1 MTDVR
6 LAYTTPR
13 IGSVT
18 VMELSMYD
26 MKFIPTC
33 HISKPEHR
41 EIGRKKP
48 RKGARGFRDESQYPP
63 VCMKIMEHKPEN
75 LWL

>member
-33 HISKPEHR
+33 HISKPEQDIER
-41 EIGRKKP
+41 LEEK
-48 RKGARGFRDESQYPP
+48 S
-63 VCMKIMEHKPEN
+63 PEKVQEGSVTRVSI
-75 LWL
+75 LLCV